1 MHAKFSGRVAAAL
14 TAGLLVLGAP
24 SQAGPPAP
32 EREDQSTSAAD
43 RSLQHWLHANL
54 KKLRRAGGIEVVA
67 ELRTPA
73 GTWRDA
79 VGHPPGRPGAPTRDE
94 AELRAASVNKMLT
107 SVLALQLVESG
118 RWTLDTTIGD
128 VLPRL
133 WPTRSAVT
141 LRQLLSH
148 TSGMPDHVDL
158 VAASNP
164 DFEDFVRVVSTA
176 HRDRDLVKIA
186 KAAPWQFE
194 PGTDMA
200 YSNTNYVV
208 VGLMLTR
215 ATGQRMPK
223 LLRQRVL
230 RPARMTESRFATG
243 RRLRHPHLHEY
254 ARYHGVRD
262 LRTFHPSIFSAAGA
276 LVSTTR
282 DLNRFHT
289 ALSRGRLL
297 DGDLVREMRSVVT
310 PGPDPGT
317 GYGLGT
323 FRLPDP
329 CRPGKVLIG
338 HDGATFG
345 TLTMSFTTPNGA
357 KRVTVAMTGRTL
369 TAGGRDVPAM
379 QKFVLEAIARTCAG
393 PTPDVPTYRPDDQW
407 ATTPGSGFRR
417 VGRRLAE
424 GGRP

>member
-1 MHAKFSGRVAAAL
+1 MHAKVSGRVAAAL
-14 TAGLLVLGAP
+14 TAGLLMLGAP
-24 SQAGPPAP
+24 SAQAGSPAP
-32 EREDQSTSAAD
+32 ERGD
-43 RSLQHWLHANL
+43 RSISGGHRNLQHWLHAHL
-54 KKLRRAGGIEVVA
+54 KKLRGAGGIEVVA

-79 VGHPPGRPGAPTRDE
+79 VGHPLGRPGVPTLE
-94 AELRAASVNKMLT
+94 GAELRAASVNKMLT

-133 WPTRSAVT
+133 WPSRSAVT

-158 VAASNP
+158 LASSTP
-164 DFEDFVRVVSTA
+164 DIETFVRVVSTA
-176 HRDRDLVKIA
+176 HRDRELVNIA

-208 VGLMLTR
+208 VGMMLKR
-215 ATGQRMPK
+215 ATGQPMSK
-223 LLRQRVL
+223 LLRKRVL
-230 RPARMTESRFATG
+230 LPARMTESRFATG
-243 RRLRHPHLHEY
+243 RRLLPPHLHEY

-289 ALSRGRLL
+289 ALSGGRLL
-297 DGDLVREMRSVVT
+297 DRDLVREMRSVVT
-310 PGPDPGT
+310 PGPDPRT

-329 CRPGKVLIG
+329 CRPGKVLNG

-345 TLTMSFTTPNGA
+345 TLTMSFTTTNGA
-357 KRVTVAMTGRTL
+357 RRITVAMTGRNL
-369 TAGGRDVPAM
+369 TGRGPDVPAM
-379 QKFVLEAIARTCAG
+379 QRFVLKAIARTCAG
-393 PTPDVPTYRPDDQW
+393 PRPDVQTYRPDDLW
-407 ATTPGSGFRR
+407 ATADDLMKD
-417 VGRRLAE
+417 GRA
-424 GGRP
+424 